1 VTGAARRPAGR
12 RHRGARRLIAALAVA
27 LPAAA
32 LALAGCGTAD
42 PSGAGWTLAPG
53 AVAPDSPVEGVVV
66 RVETTGLNDF
76 RGFRLRTDQGDVHVF
91 TLGRLENAAEF
102 PPSHLPEH
110 MANADRLRVF
120 FRVEDGA
127 LVAYRIEHAYE
138 DGNGH

>member
-1 VTGAARRPAGR
+1 M
-12 RHRGARRLIAALAVA
+12 RRLAAPLLAMVA
-27 LPAAA
+27 AAA
-32 LALAGCGTAD
+32 LLAGCGGPD
-42 PSGAGWTLAPG
+42 PSGPGWTLAPG
-53 AVAPDSPVEGVVV
+53 AVAPSSPVEGVVV

-76 RGFRLRTDQGDVHVF
+76 RGFRLRTDEGDVHVF

-120 FRVEDGA
+120 FRVEDEA
-127 LVAYRIEHAYE
+127 LVAWRIEHAFE

>member
-1 VTGAARRPAGR
+1 MSGGVRRPAERRVRGVGR
-12 RHRGARRLIAALAVA
+12 PIAALAVA
-27 LPAAA
+27 LLVAAV
-32 LALAGCGTAD
+32 ALAGCGGAD
-42 PSGAGWTLAPG
+42 PSGPAWTLAPG

-110 MANADRLRVF
+110 MAAADRLRVF
-120 FRVEDGA
+120 FRLEDGA